1 MHEMSLAE
9 SMLGIIEQQVRAQ
22 PIRRVRAVV
31 LEIGALASVE
41 PEAMRFCFNAVVR
54 GTIAEGAEL
63 RIVETPGEGWCTA
76 CAKTVCLDERYGL
89 CPECHGAQVVITGGD
104 RMRVLELDVE

>member
-9 SMLGIIEQQVRAQ
+9 SMLSIVEQQAQ
-22 PIRRVRAVV
+22 AQSIRRVHAVV
-31 LEIGALASVE
+31 LEIGVLAGVE
-41 PEAMRFCFNAVVR
+41 AEAMRFCFDAVTR

-63 RIVETPGEGWCTA
+63 RIIETPGEGWCTA
-76 CAKTVCLDERYGL
+76 CAKTVRLAERYGL
-89 CPECHGAQVVITGGD
+89 CPECYGTQVSVTGGD